1 MSSLNSLE
9 IKKDG
14 LMNSNQVLNDNIE
27 DLNSSINK
35 LEEKNK
41 KLLNKINSLTD
52 SNKSSIKLYE
62 DTNSIYNKYIN
73 FNILIIFIFLLG
85 IIVLYMLNI
94 GKNVASAVQG
104 VVPRGLLE
112 EGVLPGNVT
121 SLVKSV
127 VKKFNKKNTD
137 TLLNNIFKKKL

>member
-1 MSSLNSLE
+1 MSSFNSLD

-73 FNILIIFIFLLG
+73 FNILIIVIFLLG

-94 GKNVASAVQG
+94 VKNVASAVQG

>member
-1 MSSLNSLE
+1 MSSFNSLD

-73 FNILIIFIFLLG
+73 FNILIIVIFLLG

-121 SLVKSV
+121 SLFKSV

>member
-1 MSSLNSLE
+1 MSSFNSLDL
-9 IKKDG
+9 KKDG

-73 FNILIIFIFLLG
+73 FNILIIVIFLLG

-94 GKNVASAVQG
+94 
-104 VVPRGLLE
+104 
-112 EGVLPGNVT
+112 
-121 SLVKSV
+121 

-137 TLLNNIFKKKL
+137 TLLNMLNNIFKKKL

>member
-1 MSSLNSLE
+1 MSSFNSLD

-73 FNILIIFIFLLG
+73 FNILIIVIFLLG

>member
-14 LMNSNQVLNDNIE
+14 LMNSNQVLIEDNDN
-27 DLNSSINK
+27 LNSSVNE

-41 KLLNKINSLTD
+41 NLLNKINSLSD

-73 FNILIIFIFLLG
+73 FNILIIVIFLLG

-121 SLVKSV
+121 SLFKSV